1 MTSSWRG
8 MTDPGQTAGSKGR
21 ALESRKGEARW
32 QRALSTRDRSGLNP
46 IVRVG
51 NGTLFCAWLEEG
63 DTGTHLFARW
73 FDGEGQPLGTP
84 LRVAIAGS
92 TTWDLNAALGDDG
105 AACVVFDANVGTEL
119 TSSFLRG
126 LSHGVRP
133 CMAKSCV

>member
-1 MTSSWRG
+1 M
-8 MTDPGQTAGSKGR
+8 
-21 ALESRKGEARW
+21 
-32 QRALSTRDRSGLNP
+32 
-46 IVRVG
+46 G

-105 AACVVFDANVGTEL
+105 AACVVFDANVGTGADEFFLARIEPRSAALHGEVVRL
-119 TSSFLRG
+119 TRDDGF
-126 LSHGVRP
+126 
-133 CMAKSCV
+133 A